1 MDRTRELLRQPRR
14 GQGGQSGAGGGNAG
28 LVWSVA
34 RRFLGRGY
42 ELEDLFQIGNIGL
55 LKCIDKFDL
64 SLEVRFSTYA
74 VPMILGD
81 QAILR
86 DDGLLKVSRPLKET
100 ATKARYLR
108 QSLTQKNGVEPTVR
122 ELARPW
128 ASHWKTWCCHWK
140 PVGRWNP
147 SRPRSSRGT
156 GRPCL
161 CWIGSRAGRRRR
173 AGGSDPAAGDHRAL
187 PPKERRL
194 IVLRYFQDKTQAQVA
209 AELGISQVQVSR
221 LEKKILTGSGNN
233 SANKKGPR
241 AFFYSF
247 VPQ

>member
-1 MDRTRELLRQPRR
+1 MDRTRELLRQA
-14 GQGGQSGAGGGNAG
+14 QAGDREAKAALAAENAG

-74 VPMILGD
+74 VPMILGE
-81 QAILR
+81 IKRFLR

-122 ELARPW
+122 ELAQAMGIALEDLVLSLE
-128 ASHWKTWCCHWK
+128 ASREVESIQAQVFQGDGKAVFVLDRLK
-140 PVGRWNP
+140 
-147 SRPRSSRGT
+147 SREEGGELVDQILLREI
-156 GRPCL
+156 
-161 CWIGSRAGRRRR
+161 IGG
-173 AGGSDPAAGDHRAL
+173 L

-221 LEKKILTGSGNN
+221 LEKKILNGIREQFG
-233 SANKKGPR
+233 K
-241 AFFYSF
+241 
-247 VPQ
+247 